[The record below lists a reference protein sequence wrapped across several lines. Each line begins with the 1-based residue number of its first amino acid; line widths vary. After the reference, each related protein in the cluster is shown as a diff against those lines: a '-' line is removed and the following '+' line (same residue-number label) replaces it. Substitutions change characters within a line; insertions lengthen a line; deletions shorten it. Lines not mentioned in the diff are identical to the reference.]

1 MRGLPLML
9 AHIVGVPV
17 EESLPW
23 IAPVGGLGAVGAL
36 VVVRTYVADRW
47 SALRRRGGEPS

>member
-1 MRGLPLML
+1 ML

-23 IAPVGGLGAVGAL
+23 LAPVGGLSVAGAL
-36 VVVRTYVADRW
+36 VLVRASVSERW
-47 SALRRRGGEPS
+47 AKIRGEGRER